1 MQAAVKPSVSIR
13 ARLQEDF
20 FYSVDGQKYSTIYN
34 FETLR
39 DSHEGAAEVR
49 DAWMDLSVF
58 KSVEYIHNTCRIT
71 LVDGSY
77 VELYPLY

>member
-13 ARLQEDF
+13 VRLQEDF
-20 FYSVDGQKYSTIYN
+20 YNSVDGQKYSFTYN
-34 FETLR
+34 FETFR

-49 DAWMDLSVF
+49 DTWMGLPVF